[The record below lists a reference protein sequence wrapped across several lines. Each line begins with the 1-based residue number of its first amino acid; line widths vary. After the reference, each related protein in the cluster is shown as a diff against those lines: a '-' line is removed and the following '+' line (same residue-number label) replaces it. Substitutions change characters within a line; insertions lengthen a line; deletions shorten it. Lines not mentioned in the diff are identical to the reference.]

1 MNERDRIEHQLE
13 RIWRKLRWMEYI
25 LRDISV
31 KMNCTLGL
39 ELTDLR
45 RSEEMKDQL
54 AKIEK
59 EVSENSDAV
68 DSAVTLLT
76 GLAAEIRDAAGNEE
90 AIEALATKLDQNS
103 TRLAKAVVD
112 NTPFQRS
119 GS

>member
-1 MNERDRIEHQLE
+1 
-13 RIWRKLRWMEYI
+13 
-25 LRDISV
+25 
-31 KMNCTLGL
+31 
-39 ELTDLR
+39 
-45 RSEEMKDQL
+45 MKDQL

-76 GLAAEIRDAAGNEE
+76 GLAAEIRDAAGDEE

-103 TRLAKAVVD
+103 ARLAQAVVD